1 MPSGGARAGAGRKR
15 GSVNRASAEAK
26 AMANEGGESPLSCML
41 RVMRDKKASDA
52 RRDDMAKAAA
62 PYCHH
67 KLAAIEVSGT
77 DDGSIEPQIASA
89 KKTLARKLARFL
101 GDSNSGTERVIARDG
116 RTLTAAETPEPQ
128 AKCPK

>member
-1 MPSGGARAGAGRKR
+1 MHGGIRAGAGRKR
-15 GSVNRASAEAK
+15 GSVNRASAEAI
-26 AMANEGGESPLSCML
+26 AMANEGGESPLACML
-41 RVMRDKKASDA
+41 RIMRDKKASDA

-101 GDSNSGTERVIARDG
+101 GDSNSGTERVIARDA
-116 RTLTAAETPEPQ
+116 RTLAAAETLERQ
-128 AKCPK
+128 AKCLK

>member
-1 MPSGGARAGAGRKR
+1 MHGGIRAGAGRKR
-15 GSVNRASAEAK
+15 GSVNRASAEAM
-26 AMANEGGESPLSCML
+26 AMANEGESPLACML

-101 GDSNSGTERVIARDG
+101 GDSNS
-116 RTLTAAETPEPQ
+116 
-128 AKCPK
+128 

>member
-1 MPSGGARAGAGRKR
+1 MHGGIRAGAGRKR
-15 GSVNRASAEAK
+15 GSVNRASAEAM
-26 AMANEGGESPLSCML
+26 AMANEGKPPLAYML
-41 RVMRDKKASDA
+41 HVMRDKDASDA

-101 GDSNSGTERVIARDG
+101 GDSNSGTERVIARDA
-116 RTLTAAETPEPQ
+116 RTLAAAETLERQ
-128 AKCPK
+128 AKCLK